1 MKRNKGFTL
10 IELLGVIVILGII
23 VSIVLI
29 NLSKISEKN
38 KESGKEKEIE
48 QIKNAARDYFNT
60 NQNYLTDLD
69 NGKSVYV
76 SVDALIKEDY
86 LNTITDITTS
96 KKFNKCDIV
105 LVSKENNKLSYKY
118 VDNKTAI
125 SNGFFAGENCSL
137 KPVVI
142 NSVVIKS
149 TITKKEE
156 TTKSTESY
164 KTTSTKTS
172 TTTSNTT
179 KFDTEKPK
187 CAITLKGKK
196 GKKVSKIQWY
206 KSDVYV
212 ELTYSDNVGVSNYDL
227 STSNNKIPQS
237 FNNKKSLTQ
246 SAETKKITYYG
257 YVKDAA
263 GNIGTCNVDFAL
275 EKKVSMTLNVDETN
289 RSDATN
295 SKITSTNKNIFKGNS
310 CLTYKNSGGSGNCR
324 RKLSNGKYVGC
335 ADDNGGNNKFYFGK
349 ACEYVN
355 DYKRTFN
362 ISSVSG
368 VSSATYKEDK
378 ASDAGLKHIDKKS
391 WFKSVK
397 EKIFKKIYYVENLE
411 KDSNVG
417 VNFSKH
423 QFQYISPAGNK
434 SNYVIIYTEYSVD
447 CGYPKY

>member
-1 MKRNKGFTL
+1 MKRKSGFTL

-60 NQNYLTDLD
+60 NGNYLTDLD

-76 SVDALIKEDY
+76 SIDALIKEDY

-118 VDNKTAI
+118 VDNKTAKN
-125 SNGFFAGENCSL
+125 NGFFAGENCSL

-187 CAITLKGKK
+187 CAITLKGTK

-206 KSDVYV
+206 KGDVDV

-246 SAETKKITYYG
+246 SAETKKITY
-257 YVKDAA
+257 
-263 GNIGTCNVDFAL
+263 
-275 EKKVSMTLNVDETN
+275 
-289 RSDATN
+289 
-295 SKITSTNKNIFKGNS
+295 
-310 CLTYKNSGGSGNCR
+310 
-324 RKLSNGKYVGC
+324 
-335 ADDNGGNNKFYFGK
+335 
-349 ACEYVN
+349 
-355 DYKRTFN
+355 
-362 ISSVSG
+362 
-368 VSSATYKEDK
+368 
-378 ASDAGLKHIDKKS
+378 
-391 WFKSVK
+391 
-397 EKIFKKIYYVENLE
+397 
-411 KDSNVG
+411 
-417 VNFSKH
+417 
-423 QFQYISPAGNK
+423 
-434 SNYVIIYTEYSVD
+434 
-447 CGYPKY
+447 